1 MFRMIHLVLTV
12 LLFCSPITS
21 QALDIISYK
30 TTQPPVLD
38 GIIGDSAWQK
48 IDVPYV
54 IEDKTADAPIFLK
67 SVHTDDTIYF
77 SVMYKDP
84 AQSPYHKPWLWNA
97 DNNAY
102 EQGAHREDTFVF
114 KWNMM
119 DKDVDLSNFSE
130 DDYTADIWYWKANR
144 TNPAGYAD
152 DKHQILGDTPGKK
165 SANTESASGKIR
177 YLSRKSD
184 AGKSAYTERKEPPA
198 EKSTPLVD
206 RYPPRTPEGSRA
218 DVQAKGVWKNGFW
231 IIEFSRK
238 LETGHDD
245 DVQIDLSKG
254 PYLFGISVYSLYGRP
269 VDKSE
274 PNRYGMGRISEPLYL
289 TFQ

>member
-1 MFRMIHLVLTV
+1 MYRQLLSLLV
-12 LLFCSPITS
+12 LLFVCLPTHSI
-21 QALDIISYK
+21 ALDIISYK
-30 TTQPPVLD
+30 TDQPPVLD
-38 GIIGDSAWQK
+38 GIISDAAWQA
-48 IDVPYV
+48 ITVPYV
-54 IEDKTADAPIFLK
+54 IDDKTADAPIFLK

-84 AQSPYHKPWLWNA
+84 AQNPFHKPWLWNQE
-97 DNNAY
+97 NNNY

-130 DDYTADIWYWKANR
+130 DDYTADVWYWKANR

-152 DKHQILGDTPGKK
+152 DKSQTLFDTPGKK
-165 SANTESASGKIR
+165 STATESTSGKIR

-184 AGKSAYTERKEPPA
+184 AGQPAYKEMKDPPM
-198 EKSTPLVD
+198 EMSTPLVD
-206 RYPPRTPEGSRA
+206 RYQQATPEGSRA

-238 LETGHDD
+238 LQTGHDD
-245 DVQIDLSKG
+245 DIQLDLTKDSHQ
-254 PYLFGISVYSLYGRP
+254 FGVSIYSLYGRP

-274 PNRYGMGRISEPLYL
+274 PNRYGMGRLSEPLYL
-289 TFQ
+289 KFK